1 MKKIISA
8 LLIISL
14 TGMNFLP
21 AFAKGEVKTSSKKE
35 AKTQKARTVR
45 LNYINLDWWED
56 YDDPYLTEYI
66 LKAFENNQDLK
77 ITTLQTEES
86 KQRTRLQLAKE
97 LPNLSVGVSP
107 ILYKLP
113 GVNSTDGAFA
123 VPILANY
130 EIDLF
135 LKNRDKTRSSKKAYE
150 ADKIRERAAY
160 IAIAS
165 AVGSTYYNIVK
176 LDKLIELQQDLI
188 KDRENIYQLMKMSNE
203 VGIVSTADLT
213 KADKARTSAKADMYD
228 LKKNRIALLN
238 SLAVL
243 TGDSPNNIEEFK
255 RISYDEITKEKP
267 IPKEISSQIIT
278 QRPDYLVAE
287 KMVEK
292 AGIDVRVAKKEFLPN
307 LNIIGLFTFLSDSNN
322 TSMNWNNTIAALA
335 GSAMLQLF
343 SGGSK
348 IANLKI
354 NKLRYEQILQD
365 YYKTNLTAIK
375 EVNDSL
381 SGLKLDNEKY
391 LTNKRTL
398 AMEEKDFGY
407 TQSQYDAGVSS
418 YLDLLQKREN
428 LISVKK
434 LVTSSKIDCQI
445 DQISLYKAV
454 GASKI

>member
-21 AFAKGEVKTSSKKE
+21 AFAKGEVKTSSRKE
-35 AKTQKARTVR
+35 AKIQKARTVR

-188 KDRENIYQLMKMSNE
+188 KDRENIYQLTKMSNE

-228 LKKNRIALLN
+228 LKKNRMALLN

-255 RISYDEITKEKP
+255 RISYDKITKE
-267 IPKEISSQIIT
+267 
-278 QRPDYLVAE
+278 
-287 KMVEK
+287 
-292 AGIDVRVAKKEFLPN
+292 
-307 LNIIGLFTFLSDSNN
+307 
-322 TSMNWNNTIAALA
+322 
-335 GSAMLQLF
+335 
-343 SGGSK
+343 
-348 IANLKI
+348 
-354 NKLRYEQILQD
+354 
-365 YYKTNLTAIK
+365 
-375 EVNDSL
+375 
-381 SGLKLDNEKY
+381 
-391 LTNKRTL
+391 
-398 AMEEKDFGY
+398 
-407 TQSQYDAGVSS
+407 
-418 YLDLLQKREN
+418 
-428 LISVKK
+428 
-434 LVTSSKIDCQI
+434 
-445 DQISLYKAV
+445 
-454 GASKI
+454 